1 MYSRMEHHGASDA
14 SESSDGALG
23 DTIMM
28 MTSGAGEVVDLLKFS
43 EMAREISGGE
53 G

>member
-1 MYSRMEHHGASDA
+1 MSDA
-14 SESSDGALG
+14 SESTDGALG

-28 MTSGAGEVVDLLKFS
+28 MTSGPGEVVNLLEFS
-43 EMAREISGGE
+43 EVAREISGGE